1 MPDQDPTAAPIEP
14 GTSLPGRFTALLHD
28 LAHAPTAGG
37 GGEPSLLE
45 LRPGDVV
52 GRFEVVGELGRGGFG
67 VVYQARDRDLL
78 RPVAL
83 KLLRP
88 GLHGALGEDR
98 LLREAEA
105 AARLS
110 HPNVVTLFDAG
121 RSEHGPFLVMELL
134 RGQTLSARLQQ
145 GPLSTDEALR
155 IGLAIAHGLAHAHA
169 EGIVHRD
176 LKPANVFL
184 TEGGGVKIL
193 DLGMAYAF
201 GQRRL
206 EGGTPGAMA
215 PEQERGAPQDERT
228 DVYALGAILAWMLTG
243 RPTTRGSAQGAALAG
258 PKVRGHRGLAPL
270 LSALLQPDP
279 VDRPRNAGVVV
290 EALEAL
296 LGEEADEADQA
307 PAPAP
312 GRAPGG
318 SQAERGPRW
327 RPGWTALAALLVL
340 GALGL
345 GLAGWLARR
354 PAAGLA
360 EAARGA
366 GAVAVLPFE
375 DVSPSHDQA
384 QVAEAL
390 SEGLRAA
397 LGRVEGLRVPGPSAH
412 PSLEAPP
419 PLLADLGRALGV
431 EAVLEGSVRRSGSRI
446 RITARV
452 LDVASG
458 YLRWTETYDR
468 PLDEL
473 PAVEEEIAR
482 AVAGALGLRPSPL
495 TRSAL
500 PSPSASR

>member
-1 MPDQDPTAAPIEP
+1 MPDQDPIAAPIEP

-37 GGEPSLLE
+37 DGEPLLE

-88 GLHGALGEDR
+88 GLHGTLGEDR

-243 RPTTRGSAQGAALAG
+243 RPTSRGSAQGAALAG
-258 PKVRGHRGLAPL
+258 PNVPGHRGLAPL

-296 LGEEADEADQA
+296 LGEEADQA
-307 PAPAP
+307 PVPGP

-318 SQAERGPRW
+318 SQAGLVPRW

-345 GLAGWLARR
+345 GLAGWLARH
-354 PAAGLA
+354 PAAGPDGA
-360 EAARGA
+360 VRGA
-366 GAVAVLPFE
+366 GAVGVLPFE

-384 QVAEAL
+384 QVAKAL
-390 SEGLRAA
+390 SDGLRAA
-397 LGRVEGLRVPGPSAH
+397 LGRVEGLRVPGPFEH
-412 PSLEAPP
+412 PSLEARP

-458 YLRWTETYDR
+458 YQRWTETYDR
-468 PLDEL
+468 TLDEL

-495 TRSAL
+495 TRSAP